1 MVFLAILL
9 NIPKFLEA
17 RFEWTNSTINGSVE
31 YELSYTITELRDD
44 PNYIQFYINWT
55 RLITTGIIPMSALI
69 YFNFGIFRGIQMT
82 HERVKKKN
90 KQRASEMNL
99 AAILL
104 CIVFLFLVCH
114 FPRILLNVH
123 EIFML
128 AEMTACGEAFSPPGW
143 YLCFVSFNHL
153 LLIVNA
159 SCNFL
164 IYASVGV
171 KFKTTISKLCCQCAF
186 CCKSS
191 PAAAASTTELR
202 NGQDLEV
209 TTAIPLVEVQNLPP
223 KVINHDTQ

>member
-1 MVFLAILL
+1 MSLPHPVNKFFNFSYVIPVVFIAILL

-17 RFEWTNSTINGSVE
+17 RFEWKNSTLNGTTE

-55 RLITTGIIPMSALI
+55 RLITTGIIPMTALI

-128 AEMTACGEAFSPPGW
+128 ADMTACGDGKFS
-143 YLCFVSFNHL
+143 
-153 LLIVNA
+153 
-159 SCNFL
+159 
-164 IYASVGV
+164 
-171 KFKTTISKLCCQCAF
+171 CAPF
-186 CCKSS
+186 CAPK
-191 PAAAASTTELR
+191 
-202 NGQDLEV
+202 
-209 TTAIPLVEVQNLPP
+209 NLS
-223 KVINHDTQ
+223 IWRSI